1 MANLMDTISALSSI
15 TEIKDIQGNSLCII
29 TSNGVYVG
37 TQITVNNSDA
47 VYTNTNNLIRHI
59 YYLSIQNSENNVV
72 NGKAVNL
79 DETILLENVKY
90 KVGKVVMTANHVV
103 LNISQIVSLHVLQ
116 TETAEAFLQKL

>member
-1 MANLMDTISALSSI
+1 M
-15 TEIKDIQGNSLCII
+15 
-29 TSNGVYVG
+29 
-37 TQITVNNSDA
+37 
-47 VYTNTNNLIRHI
+47 
-59 YYLSIQNSENNVV
+59 

-90 KVGKVVMTANHVV
+90 KVGKIVMTANHVV